1 MLAKIAFASENYFG
15 EREDLVEGTAE
26 DLLLSAAMDYAD
38 IHGQEALMN
47 AATDRRAVLG
57 AVLAAGACL
66 SPALWGGASALIADP
81 VLEAIERHRRVYDAF
96 MEVWGQTNV
105 SDLYDR
111 ANAEEGAAAEL
122 RRFRELETEEAAF
135 ASLLATR
142 PATKASAIACVKHV
156 ADCGLASDE
165 MRAWLAM
172 MVESPLA
179 S

>member
-1 MLAKIAFASENYFG
+1 
-15 EREDLVEGTAE
+15 
-26 DLLLSAAMDYAD
+26 
-38 IHGQEALMN
+38 MN
-47 AATDRRAVLG
+47 AAPDRRAVFG
-57 AVLAAGACL
+57 AVLTAGACL
-66 SPALWGGASALIADP
+66 SVPSWAGAGALVADP
-81 VLEAIERHRRVYDAF
+81 VLAAIERHRRAYDAF

-122 RRFRELETEEAAF
+122 RRFRELETEEEAAF
-135 ASLLATR
+135 SSLLATR

-179 S
+179 A

>member
-1 MLAKIAFASENYFG
+1 
-15 EREDLVEGTAE
+15 
-26 DLLLSAAMDYAD
+26 
-38 IHGQEALMN
+38 MN

-135 ASLLATR
+135 ASLLGPSR
-142 PATKASAIACVKHV
+142 RQRLQRSPASSTSRIA
-156 ADCGLASDE
+156 ALASDE